1 MRDNEKARP
10 SAATLRR
17 AEDKL
22 AFCETMPSTAQSTT
36 AAPSGQQSIAALL
49 GVGKD
54 NGLTG
59 AQLARL
65 TGVDRRTVQDM
76 VSRERIAGAP
86 ICADAVNGYFL
97 GESADEVRRCA
108 KGLFRRAHAVRMAAA
123 GMLRACHD
131 GRQMVIDEDGG
142 AQ

>member
-1 MRDNEKARP
+1 MLSNRKARP
-10 SAATLRR
+10 GAPTPERVNGHRDDHLGMSV
-17 AEDKL
+17 K
-22 AFCETMPSTAQSTT
+22 QSIT
-36 AAPSGQQSIAALL
+36 AAPSGQRAIADLL
-49 GVGKD
+49 GVGKE

-97 GESADEVRRCA
+97 GDSADEVRRCA

-131 GRQMVIDEDGG
+131 GQQMVIDEEGG

>member
-1 MRDNEKARP
+1 MLSNKKTRP
-10 SAATLRR
+10 SVAALER
-17 AEDKL
+17 ANGHRDDHLGMSVK
-22 AFCETMPSTAQSTT
+22 QSTT
-36 AAPSGQQSIAALL
+36 AAPSGQQSIAGML
-49 GVGKD
+49 GVGKE

-76 VSRERIAGAP
+76 VARERIAGAP
-86 ICADAVNGYFL
+86 ICSDGVNGYFL

-108 KGLFRRAHAVRMAAA
+108 KGLFRRAHAVQLAAA

-131 GRQMVIDEDGG
+131 GRQMEIDEGG
-142 AQ
+142 GEA

>member
-1 MRDNEKARP
+1 MSNNEKTRP
-10 SAATLRR
+10 GAPTPERVNGHRDDHLGMSV
-17 AEDKL
+17 K
-22 AFCETMPSTAQSTT
+22 QSTT
-36 AAPSGQQSIAALL
+36 AVPSGQRSIAGLL
-49 GVGKD
+49 GVGKE

-76 VSRERIAGAP
+76 VSRERMAGAP

-97 GESADEVRRCA
+97 GGSANEVKKCA
-108 KGLFRRAHAVRMAAA
+108 KGMFHRAHAVQMAAA

-131 GRQMVIDEDGG
+131 GRQMVIDEEGG

>member
-1 MRDNEKARP
+1 MLSNEKARP
-10 SAATLRR
+10 GAPTPERVNGHRDDHLGMSV
-17 AEDKL
+17 K
-22 AFCETMPSTAQSTT
+22 QSTT
-36 AAPSGQQSIAALL
+36 AAPSGQQSIVALL

-76 VSRERIAGAP
+76 VSRERVAGAP
-86 ICADAVNGYFL
+86 ICADGVNGYFL
-97 GESADEVRRCA
+97 GESADEVRKCA
-108 KGLFRRAHAVRMAAA
+108 KGLFRRAHAVQMAAA

-131 GRQMVIDEDGG
+131 GRQMVIDEGG
-142 AQ
+142 GEA

>member
-1 MRDNEKARP
+1 MLSNRKARP
-10 SAATLRR
+10 GAPTPERVNGHRDDRLGMSV
-17 AEDKL
+17 K
-22 AFCETMPSTAQSTT
+22 QSVT

-86 ICADAVNGYFL
+86 ICADGVNGYFL
-97 GESADEVRRCA
+97 GESADEVRKCA
-108 KGLFRRAHAVRMAAA
+108 KGLFRRAHAVQMAAA

-131 GRQMVIDEDGG
+131 GRQMVIDEGG
-142 AQ
+142 GEA

>member
-1 MRDNEKARP
+1 MRDNEKTRP

-22 AFCETMPSTAQSTT
+22 ALCETMPSTAHCNIP
-36 AAPSGQQSIAALL
+36 APSGQQSIAALL

-76 VSRERIAGAP
+76 VSRERVAGAP
-86 ICADAVNGYFL
+86 ICADGVNGYFL
-97 GESADEVRRCA
+97 GESADEVRKCA
-108 KGLFRRAHAVRMAAA
+108 KGLFRRAHAVQMAAA

-131 GRQMVIDEDGG
+131 GRQMVIDEGG
-142 AQ
+142 GEA

>member
-1 MRDNEKARP
+1 MLSNRKARP
-10 SAATLRR
+10 GAPTPERVNGHRDDRLGMSV
-17 AEDKL
+17 K
-22 AFCETMPSTAQSTT
+22 QSTT
-36 AAPSGQQSIAALL
+36 AAPSGQRSIADLL
-49 GVGKD
+49 GVGKE

-131 GRQMVIDEDGG
+131 GRQMVIDEGG
-142 AQ
+142 GEA

>member
-36 AAPSGQQSIAALL
+36 AAPSGQRSIADLL
-49 GVGKD
+49 GVGKE

-97 GESADEVRRCA
+97 GESADEVRKCA
-108 KGLFRRAHAVRMAAA
+108 KGLFRRAHAVQMAAA

-131 GRQMVIDEDGG
+131 GRQMVIDEEGR
-142 AQ
+142 

>member
-1 MRDNEKARP
+1 MLSNKKARP
-10 SAATLRR
+10 GASTPER
-17 AEDKL
+17 ANGHRDDHLGMSVKQ
-22 AFCETMPSTAQSTT
+22 STA

-76 VSRERIAGAP
+76 VSRERVAGAP
-86 ICADAVNGYFL
+86 ICADGVNGYFL
-97 GESADEVRRCA
+97 GESADEVRKCA
-108 KGLFRRAHAVRMAAA
+108 KGLFRRAHAVQMAAA

-131 GRQMVIDEDGG
+131 GRQMVIDEGG
-142 AQ
+142 GEA